1 MSPPPGLEAAQ
12 SALEDPAA
20 KARELLR
27 LHRSVVPLLKV
38 RLLPVATEARNEL
51 NISDAEGYPL
61 WMSGPRPARRH
72 SNGLGFVEGARWR
85 ESDVGTNSLG
95 TAMEELRPVQIFES
109 EHARDNQH
117 GWVCASAPVVDRRP
131 GRRWVPAR

>member
-38 RLLPVATEARNEL
+38 RLLPVATEAGNEL
-51 NISDAEGYPL
+51 NISDAEGYP
-61 WMSGPRPARRH
+61 A
-72 SNGLGFVEGARWR
+72 GA
-85 ESDVGTNSLG
+85 
-95 TAMEELRPVQIFES
+95 PPQ
-109 EHARDNQH
+109 
-117 GWVCASAPVVDRRP
+117 
-131 GRRWVPAR
+131 